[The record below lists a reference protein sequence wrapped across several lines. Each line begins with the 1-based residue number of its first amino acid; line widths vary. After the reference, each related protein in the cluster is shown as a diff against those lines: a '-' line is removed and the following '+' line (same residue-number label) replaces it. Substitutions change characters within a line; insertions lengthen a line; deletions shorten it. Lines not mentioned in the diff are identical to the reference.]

1 MISSLI
7 EQAKLLLNSTSDPS
21 LESLEQAEN
30 ALSTYLEA
38 LATNRISDKVSTD
51 DLEEANR
58 LLREL
63 RREKSRLLS
72 GAAAEAVQPAKSEP
86 SSSTQGPPNR
96 QRQQVDQ
103 LKSNFHHQRNS
114 AQRQPHQFWEI
125 FQPVP
130 LRRSPGRT
138 SGQTT
143 WAGSTT
149 IP

>member
-21 LESLEQAEN
+21 LESLEQAETRFRPTSKPWRHGSPTRS
-30 ALSTYLEA
+30 AQT
-38 LATNRISDKVSTD
+38 ISKKPTVCCGNCVVKKAGFCPG
-51 DLEEANR
+51 L
-58 LLREL
+58 LLRQYN
-63 RREKSRLLS
+63 LLK
-72 GAAAEAVQPAKSEP
+72 ANLPPQHRVL
-86 SSSTQGPPNR
+86 PNR